1 MNPPSPDTAV
11 DPDAVRVR
19 LGPTAAGRCP
29 RRIHLDAA
37 RPRTPVVSAAGART
51 LAELREYRTAVVTLL
66 EHFHP
71 PVVPDVDWRSRPHPV
86 VTSPAMT
93 TATRSGGADLL
104 VWAGDGYLPVIVRAH
119 RTRDAG
125 SGVMVSTLDRPS
137 VIRSDPGHRARRHRA
152 DRLALAHHYRQL
164 VELGCAAS
172 TAGGG
177 VIGRGGPTDGA
188 GRLDQVGDDDDGGV
202 IVWHDLAAAGLQDY
216 DTRFRD
222 RIAIAEA
229 AVAGRTLAQPSRIA
243 ACRRCHWWPV
253 CAPELE
259 AAQDISLLLS
269 GDDVRIARSF
279 GVATIPA
286 LAALPGAELSRLP
299 FTGTSPALAQVRAR
313 AWVLGVPLIRAG
325 AGAGVGAAAG
335 AGGPRR
341 ADVELDVDAESYG
354 EDGPYLWG
362 AQLSGADVG
371 LSRVYRSFVTWE
383 QLPSVSQAEV
393 FGRFFDH
400 LRLVAAAARSRGL
413 SFAVFC
419 YGRAAEER
427 WMQGLARRYAGVHG
441 VPGAREVADL
451 TESLQW
457 VDLLQEIKKN
467 FLAPGSLRLKDIAGR
482 LGFTWRDPEPGGE
495 NSMAWY
501 REVVGPPNPGGPRA
515 ALPSGTHAGAHP
527 MAERI
532 LRYNEDD
539 VLATLAVR
547 RWITEHLPELPTVT
561 DLASA
566 DWMSVPFFG
575 GPAADGP
582 TDPPPRLLAPP
593 AAE

>member
-1 MNPPSPDTAV
+1 MNPPSPDAAA

-29 RRIHLDAA
+29 RRVHLDAA
-37 RPRTPVVSAAGART
+37 QPHTPVVSAAGART
-51 LAELREYRTAVVTLL
+51 LAELREYRTAVLTLL
-66 EHFHP
+66 DHFHP
-71 PVVPDVDWRSRPHPV
+71 PIGSDADWRSRRYPV
-86 VTSPAMT
+86 VTAPAMT

-104 VWAGDGYLPVIVRAH
+104 LWSGDGYLPVIVRAH

-125 SGVMVSTLDRPS
+125 SGAMVSALDRPS
-137 VIRSDPGHRARRHRA
+137 VIRSDPAHRARRNRA

-172 TAGGG
+172 AARGG

-188 GRLDQVGDDDDGGV
+188 GRPDNAGDEDDGGV
-202 IVWHDLAAAGLQDY
+202 IVWHDLGAAGLQDY
-216 DTRFRD
+216 DIRFRD

-229 AVAGRTLAQPSRIA
+229 AVAGRVLAQPSRIA
-243 ACRRCHWWPV
+243 DCRRCHWWPV
-253 CAPELE
+253 CSPELQ

-286 LAALPGAELSRLP
+286 LAGLPGAELSRLP
-299 FTGTSPALAQVRAR
+299 FTGASPVSAQVRAR

-325 AGAGVGAAAG
+325 AGAAAN
-335 AGGPRR
+335 AGGLRR
-341 ADVELDVDAESYG
+341 AAVELDVDAESYG

-362 AQLSGADVG
+362 AELSGADVG
-371 LSRVYRSFVTWE
+371 LPRGYRSFVTWD

-427 WMQGLARRYAGVHG
+427 WMQGLARRYEGVHG
-441 VPGAREVADL
+441 VPGAREVADF
-451 TESLQW
+451 TASPQW
-457 VDLLQEIKKN
+457 VDLLQEIKRS

-501 REVVGPPNPGGPRA
+501 RAVVGPPRPGEPGADP
-515 ALPSGTHAGAHP
+515 PSGTMAGAHP

-547 RWITEHLPELPTVT
+547 RWITDHLTELPTVA
-561 DLASA
+561 DLASG
-566 DWMSVPFFG
+566 DWMSTPGFG
-575 GPAADGP
+575 GRGP
-582 TDPPPRLLAPP
+582 TD
-593 AAE
+593 